1 MNLDEYK
8 LTDEQK
14 IAFLQK
20 ETTVLNDAQRLNE
33 YQNFISCQ
41 KNGFL
46 ALMNYINTLLTD
58 YKKHG
63 DISSFVEFRARIK
76 AADSAIAN
84 DSNKALDDIFG
95 MELICATEDEINFLV
110 EKLTD
115 FMIVSRSKQH
125 NKDNGY
131 KAKHYYLYLN
141 PNKHTLLENPN
152 SITANIVEELVPM
165 VEFQL
170 KTIEVAIKASNG
182 SAAHSDYKKT
192 DKKQIQQAFDNSD
205 LRVGFNLPF
214 MWVSSSNIDNSEM
227 KLLSADETAKV
238 LYPFI
243 DMTSRE
249 KHSKSR

>member
-1 MNLDEYK
+1 MDLNKYK
-8 LTDEQK
+8 LTEEQK
-14 IAFLQK
+14 IEFMQK

-41 KNGFL
+41 KNAFL
-46 ALMNYINTLLTD
+46 ALMNYINTLLTN

-84 DSNKALDDIFG
+84 DLNKALDDVFG
-95 MELICATEDEINFLV
+95 MELICATEDEINFLI

-115 FMIVSRSKQH
+115 FMIVTRSKEH

-131 KAKHYYLYLN
+131 KAQHYYLYLD
-141 PNKHTLLENPN
+141 PNKHNLLEGSN
-152 SITANIVEELVPM
+152 SIITNYQEELIPM
-165 VEFQL
+165 IEFQL

-192 DKKQIQQAFDNSD
+192 DKEQIQQAFDNSD

-214 MWVSSSNIDNSEM
+214 MWVSSSNLDNTEM

-243 DMTSRE
+243 DMTGRE
-249 KHSKSR
+249 K